1 MPVSVWKGTLRWWRL
16 AAAVCLGLAAIGHA
30 SDELPGKKPPAM
42 CSMEANDCEAPAKD
56 LRAAAS
62 AYWRGV
68 KLRDKDLAR
77 AYKEFTE
84 AARLVPAN
92 VDYISAR
99 ELARAALEQRHIEN
113 GNRLM
118 AAGKPTDAVGEFR
131 AALDLDSGNSFA
143 QQRLNDALGPAAPEL
158 SKNLRL
164 VERSDP
170 VELAPHPGRVDIH
183 YRGDSR
189 GFYEMIAR
197 SFGIKITYDQ
207 SFTARAVRFE
217 VEGVEFA
224 KAMELAG
231 MVTKSFWVP
240 LSENEILL
248 AADTPENRRQFEHL
262 SLRSFY
268 VNQASSP
275 QELNDLAGMLRSIFE
290 LRLVSTTASK
300 NLITVRA
307 PRETLDAVTQFV
319 TQLSNSGPPQV
330 LLDIQTFEIDR
341 QALDNLGI
349 QTPPSSS
356 LFNLSQVSALLAS
369 QPNTQQLINQLI
381 SSGGI
386 NQANSTALSAL
397 LAQLQQQQLS
407 PLLNTP
413 FATFGKGLT
422 LSALTIGPT
431 TAHFQ
436 LNSSNVRSLESM
448 TLRAMNGKAATMKVG
463 SRYPILNAT
472 FAPIFNSPAI
482 AQNIQ
487 NNTFQAAF
495 PSVSYED
502 VGLTVK
508 ATPSVHGESD
518 VTLELEIEM
527 KALTGQVLNG
537 VPVISNRSYK
547 STITVSNGETA
558 VVVGNINRTEQAS
571 LGGVPGVGDIPG
583 LGLLAA
589 TWNRTLQDDELILVI
604 TPHIMQ
610 VPPDEPQAVW
620 LPAGR

>member
-1 MPVSVWKGTLRWWRL
+1 MPVLVRKGTLRSYWP
-16 AAAVCLGLAAIGHA
+16 AVVVCIAFAAIGHA
-30 SDELPGKKPPAM
+30 EDAPAEKKTPAI
-42 CSMEANDCEAPAKD
+42 CSIEANDCQGPAKD
-56 LRAAAS
+56 LRAASS
-62 AYWRGV
+62 AYWRGM

-92 VDYISAR
+92 VDYVSAR
-99 ELARAALEQRHIEN
+99 ELARTALEQRHMES

-118 AAGKPTDAVGEFR
+118 ADGRPTDAVGEFR
-131 AALDLDSGNSFA
+131 AAVELDSANSFA
-143 QQRLNDALGPAAPEL
+143 QQRLSDALGPAVPEL
-158 SKNLRL
+158 SKNLRM

-170 VELAPHPGRVDIH
+170 VELAPRPGRLDIH

-197 SFGIKITYDQ
+197 SFGIKVTFDQ
-207 SFTARAVRFE
+207 SFTSRQVRFE
-217 VEGVEFA
+217 VEGVDFK

-231 MVTKSFWVP
+231 MVSKSFWVP

-248 AADTPENRRQFEHL
+248 ASDTAENRRQFEHL

-268 VNQASSP
+268 LSQAASP

-290 LRLVSTTASK
+290 LRLVSVTPSK

-307 PRETLDAVTQFV
+307 PRETLDAVTEFV
-319 TQLSNSGPPQV
+319 TQLSTNGPPQV
-330 LLDIQTFEIDR
+330 LLDVQTFEIDR
-341 QALDNLGI
+341 TALDNLGV
-349 QTPPSSS
+349 QPPLNYS

-369 QPNTQQLINQLI
+369 QPNIQTLINNLI

-386 NQANSTALSAL
+386 NQANTTALSAL

-422 LSALTIGPT
+422 LSALTLSPST
-431 TAHFQ
+431 VNFQ
-436 LNSSNVRSLESM
+436 LNSSNIRTLESM
-448 TLRAMNGKAATMKVG
+448 TLRAMSGKAATMKLG

-472 FAPIFNSPAI
+472 FAPIFNTPAI

-495 PSVSYED
+495 PSISYED
-502 VGLTVK
+502 IGLSVK
-508 ATPSVHGESD
+508 ATPSVHGESN
-518 VTLELEIEM
+518 VTLELETEV
-527 KALTGQVLNG
+527 KALTGQVING

-547 STITVSNGETA
+547 STITVKNGETA
-558 VVVGNINRTEQAS
+558 VVVGDINRTEQVS
-571 LGGVPGVGDIPG
+571 LGGLPGFGDIPG

-589 TWNRTLQDDELILVI
+589 TYNRNFEDNELLLVV
-604 TPHIMQ
+604 TPHILQ

-620 LPAGR
+620 LPPGR